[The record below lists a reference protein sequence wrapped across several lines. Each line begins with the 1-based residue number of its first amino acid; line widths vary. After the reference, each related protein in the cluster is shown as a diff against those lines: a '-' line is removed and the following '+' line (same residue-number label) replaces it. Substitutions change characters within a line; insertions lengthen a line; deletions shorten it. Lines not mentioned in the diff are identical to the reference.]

1 MVITPTV
8 CCGPPLTLRL
18 VSLELSPHLPSL
30 LPLLFFSLPFHGS
43 QHHPHMGGTRTHLSV
58 PNLSTASVS
67 VSTSLLQIHK
77 SSYKAS
83 IPYHI
88 QNLLFNPNLL
98 CSYVFPSWPAEA
110 LTYTQSPGPQIQSH
124 SAFLSLP

>member
-1 MVITPTV
+1 MVITHTV
-8 CCGPPLTLRL
+8 CCDPPLTLRL
-18 VSLELSPHLPSL
+18 VSLKLSPHLPSL
-30 LPLLFFSLPFHGS
+30 LPAVSSFPRVSPPPTHGWHLNPSLCPQPLHSFSECIHLP
-43 QHHPHMGGTRTHLSV
+43 
-58 PNLSTASVS
+58 TA
-67 VSTSLLQIHK
+67 QIHK

-83 IPYHI
+83 ILYHI

-98 CSYVFPSWPAEA
+98 CSYVFPSWPVEA